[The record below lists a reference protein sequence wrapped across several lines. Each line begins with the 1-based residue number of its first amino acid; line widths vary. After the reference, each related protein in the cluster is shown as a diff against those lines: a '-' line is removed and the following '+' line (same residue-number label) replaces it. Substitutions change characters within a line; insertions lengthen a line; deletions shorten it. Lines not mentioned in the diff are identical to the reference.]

1 MATAPPFL
9 CSFPAEVGDPLGA
22 FEAFVR
28 GEGGESE
35 EAVEEEEETGHPG
48 QGPYYHR
55 KGKTSCSLRITSKA
69 CCLAPRV
76 GFTAKWM
83 SFMPL
88 NIMLTV

>member
-1 MATAPPFL
+1 MATPPPLL

-35 EAVEEEEETGHPG
+35 EAVEEEEETGQPG

-55 KGKTSCSLRITSKA
+55 KGKGKQVRPKIAEHVGACFDKA
-69 CCLAPRV
+69 SEGEGGRRARETD
-76 GFTAKWM
+76 GR
-83 SFMPL
+83 
-88 NIMLTV
+88 